1 MRASTQQ
8 WYLYMPAE
16 FAGVAH
22 WQPAFFDSPLYMN
35 SNSKLKKYTISS
47 NFPIH
52 SHYGDI

>member
-8 WYLYMPAE
+8 WYLYVPAE